1 MTYRLLPAL
10 FACLFVLTAC
20 GPKLSPF
27 TQRLIEDQRWEQSD
41 LQRIQFYLSEDVV
54 LTRELRKDR
63 STITKGTVKVINGR
77 EVEQVVFKRNT
88 PGVFNFSPKEQRV
101 AISFEQDNEAFLVF
115 GPNPK
120 NGGKYSLL
128 ASDWDRNSGK
138 VTYAG
143 REWQV
148 SSADAYA
155 SLLIPLKRL
164 REGDTKGRVVGG
176 RKI

>member
-10 FACLFVLTAC
+10 FACLFLLSAC

-27 TQRLIEDQRWEQSD
+27 TQRLIEDQSWEQSD

-120 NGGKYSLL
+120 NGGRYSLL